1 MRKQGGIQVLE
12 KAVQAAIYEK
22 ALKNHYIE
30 ILYIDFEDT
39 GKCIKLHQDT
49 NLLNGENIFPES
61 DEQMFDDYICE
72 KIMRYASGNIEDL
85 NRVKQQ
91 MTMEAIIQG
100 TAEHI
105 MHHVM
110 INFMLNG
117 ERRFMQFDFTRES
130 ADTKNVFLFVVDYTV
145 PQQQAFITT
154 LRSIENSAVLFC
166 ILSEEKDA
174 KTTLCYDPVFIT
186 RGFAEM
192 METTQQQMM
201 LLQKEPFCETVH
213 PDDQQYVE
221 ESVRNLNIEHPHT
234 NIFYRKRNPQG
245 KWFYMQSD
253 FSYLVVGK
261 KKYVYV
267 TYQDVSALQKN
278 EELSNAL
285 HDSQKRD
292 EELTNALKTLGTVF
306 TNMLIV
312 HLEDRKAEWLK
323 TQEDKAD
330 ILECFQDAYA
340 VRDLI
345 GNNYMLPEYR
355 QGYLEFTDL
364 DTISER
370 LENHKILRYIYRNRS
385 KQWIAL
391 SAIVQNRDENG
402 RVTDIQFLTHDV
414 TDQRERELQQEGA
427 LRIALASAEH
437 ANKAKTAFLNNMSH
451 DIRTPMNA
459 IIGFTALA
467 AAHMDQPDLVKDYL
481 TKIGTSSQHL
491 LSLINDV
498 LDMSRIESGVVK
510 IEEKEVCIP
519 DILHDLK
526 TIIQGNIQAKQQD
539 LYIDT
544 QDVVHENVITDRL
557 RLNQILLNIVSNAIK
572 FTPVGGMVNIRVSE
586 KPCSRRG
593 FTIFEFRIRDNGIG
607 MSEEF
612 QTHVFDSFSRER
624 SSTQS
629 GIKGTGLGMAITKN
643 IVDMMGGTISLTS
656 KEGKGTEFVVTLNF
670 KTLEKAAVY
679 GAIPELVGARAL
691 VVDDDVHTCMSVSK
705 MLREI
710 EMRVDW
716 STSGKEAVIR
726 ANEAFEE
733 NDAFKVYIIDWLMPD
748 MNGIETVRRIRAVV
762 GDETPIIILTAYDW
776 ADIEQEAKE
785 AGVTAFV
792 EKPIF
797 MSELRRVLTKPM
809 EIKEETSQ
817 QTERETRYSG
827 KKLLLVEDNELN
839 REIAT
844 ALLEEIGIIVDS
856 VEDGT
861 DAVERMNEVE
871 DDRYDLIFMD
881 IQMPKMDGYM
891 TTREIRTLKNNKKA
905 NIPIIAMTANAFEED
920 KKKAFK
926 AGMNAHIAKPIDIK
940 TILAVFDQVFGTS

>member
-1 MRKQGGIQVLE
+1 ME

-49 NLLNGENIFPES
+49 KLINGENIFLET
-61 DEQMFDDYICE
+61 DEQMFDDYICK
-72 KIMRYASGNIEDL
+72 KIMRYASGDAEDL
-85 NRVKQQ
+85 DRIKQQ
-91 MTMEAIIQG
+91 MTMEAITQG
-100 TAEHI
+100 TAEHV

-117 ERRFMQFDFTRES
+117 EMRFMQFDFTREN
-130 ADTKNVFLFVVDYTV
+130 ADTKNVFLFVEDYTD

-154 LRSIENSAVLFC
+154 LCSIKNSAVLFC
-166 ILSEEKDA
+166 VLSEE
-174 KTTLCYDPVFIT
+174 
-186 RGFAEM
+186 E
-192 METTQQQMM
+192 
-201 LLQKEPFCETVH
+201 
-213 PDDQQYVE
+213 
-221 ESVRNLNIEHPHT
+221 
-234 NIFYRKRNPQG
+234 
-245 KWFYMQSD
+245 
-253 FSYLVVGK
+253 
-261 KKYVYV
+261 
-267 TYQDVSALQKN
+267 DVSALQKN
-278 EELSNAL
+278 KELSNTL
-285 HDSQKRD
+285 HYSQKRD
-292 EELTNALKTLGTVF
+292 EELTRALKALGTVF

-323 TQEDKAD
+323 TQGDKKD

-340 VRDLI
+340 IRDLI
-345 GNNYMLPEYR
+345 SDNFMLPEYR

-370 LENHKILRYIYRNRS
+370 FENHKILRYIYRNRN
-385 KQWIAL
+385 KQWVAL

-402 RVTDIQFLTHDV
+402 RVTDIQLLTHDV
-414 TDQRERELQQEGA
+414 TDQREKELQQEDA

-459 IIGFTALA
+459 IIGFTAIA
-467 AAHMDQPDLVKDYL
+467 ATHMDQPELVKDYL
-481 TKIGTSSQHL
+481 TKISTSSQHL

-519 DILHDLK
+519 DSLHDLK

-586 KPCSRRG
+586 KPCNRKG
-593 FTIFEFRIRDNGIG
+593 FTTFEFRIRDNGIG

-612 QTHVFDSFSRER
+612 QAHVFDSFSRER
-624 SSTQS
+624 TSTQS
-629 GIKGTGLGMAITKN
+629 GIKGTGLGMAITRN

-670 KTLEKAAVY
+670 KILEKATVY
-679 GAIPELVGARAL
+679 GPIPELVGARAL
-691 VVDDDVHTCMSVSK
+691 VVDDDVHTCTSVSK

-710 EMRVDW
+710 EMR
-716 STSGKEAVIR
+716 T
-726 ANEAFEE
+726 
-733 NDAFKVYIIDWLMPD
+733 
-748 MNGIETVRRIRAVV
+748 
-762 GDETPIIILTAYDW
+762 
-776 ADIEQEAKE
+776 
-785 AGVTAFV
+785 
-792 EKPIF
+792 
-797 MSELRRVLTKPM
+797 
-809 EIKEETSQ
+809 
-817 QTERETRYSG
+817 
-827 KKLLLVEDNELN
+827 
-839 REIAT
+839 
-844 ALLEEIGIIVDS
+844 LE
-856 VEDGT
+856 
-861 DAVERMNEVE
+861 
-871 DDRYDLIFMD
+871 
-881 IQMPKMDGYM
+881 
-891 TTREIRTLKNNKKA
+891 NNKKV

>member
-1 MRKQGGIQVLE
+1 MLE

-85 NRVKQQ
+85 DRVKQQ
-91 MTMEAIIQG
+91 MTMEAITQG

-117 ERRFMQFDFTRES
+117 EMRFMQFDFTRES
-130 ADTKNVFLFVVDYTV
+130 ADTKNVFLFVEDYTV

-166 ILSEEKDA
+166 ILSEEEDA

-201 LLQKEPFCETVH
+201 LLQKNPFCETVH

-261 KKYVYV
+261 KKYIYV

-292 EELTNALKTLGTVF
+292 EELTNALKALGTVF

-414 TDQRERELQQEGA
+414 TDQRERELQQEDA
-427 LRIALASAEH
+427 LRIALTSAEH

-526 TIIQGNIQAKQQD
+526 MIIQGNIQAKQQD

-629 GIKGTGLGMAITKN
+629 GIKGTGLGVAITKN

-670 KTLEKAAVY
+670 KTLEKATVY

-710 EMRVDW
+710 EMRADW

-809 EIKEETSQ
+809 EIKEEISQ
-817 QTERETRYSG
+817 QTERENRYSG

>member
-1 MRKQGGIQVLE
+1 ME

-49 NLLNGENIFPES
+49 KLINGENIFLET
-61 DEQMFDDYICE
+61 DEQMFDDYICK
-72 KIMRYASGNIEDL
+72 KIMRYASGEVQDL
-85 NRVKQQ
+85 KRVKKQ
-91 MTMEAIIQG
+91 MTMEAIVQG
-100 TAEHI
+100 TEEHI
-105 MHHVM
+105 IYHVM

-117 ERRFMQFDFTRES
+117 EMRFMQFDFTREN
-130 ADTKNVFLFVVDYTV
+130 ADTKNVFLFVEDYTD

-154 LRSIENSAVLFC
+154 LCSIKNSAVLFC
-166 ILSEEKDA
+166 VLSEE
-174 KTTLCYDPVFIT
+174 
-186 RGFAEM
+186 E
-192 METTQQQMM
+192 
-201 LLQKEPFCETVH
+201 
-213 PDDQQYVE
+213 
-221 ESVRNLNIEHPHT
+221 
-234 NIFYRKRNPQG
+234 
-245 KWFYMQSD
+245 
-253 FSYLVVGK
+253 
-261 KKYVYV
+261 
-267 TYQDVSALQKN
+267 DVSALQKN
-278 EELSNAL
+278 KELSNTL
-285 HDSQKRD
+285 HYSQKRD
-292 EELTNALKTLGTVF
+292 EELTRALKALGTVF

-323 TQEDKAD
+323 TQGDKKD

-340 VRDLI
+340 IRDLI
-345 GNNYMLPEYR
+345 SDNFMLPEYR

-370 LENHKILRYIYRNRS
+370 FENHKILRYIYRNRN
-385 KQWIAL
+385 KQWVAL

-402 RVTDIQFLTHDV
+402 MVTDIQLLTHDV
-414 TDQRERELQQEGA
+414 TDQREKELQQEDA

-459 IIGFTALA
+459 IIGFTAIA
-467 AAHMDQPDLVKDYL
+467 ATHMDQPELVKDYL
-481 TKIGTSSQHL
+481 TKISTSSQHL

-519 DILHDLK
+519 DSLHDLK

-586 KPCSRRG
+586 KPCNRKG
-593 FTIFEFRIRDNGIG
+593 FTTFEFRIRDNGIG

-612 QTHVFDSFSRER
+612 QAHVFDSFSRER
-624 SSTQS
+624 TSTQS
-629 GIKGTGLGMAITKN
+629 GIKGTGLGMAITRN

-670 KTLEKAAVY
+670 KILEKATVY
-679 GAIPELVGARAL
+679 GPIPELVGARAL
-691 VVDDDVHTCMSVSK
+691 VVDDDVHTCTSVSK

-710 EMRVDW
+710 EMR
-716 STSGKEAVIR
+716 T
-726 ANEAFEE
+726 
-733 NDAFKVYIIDWLMPD
+733 
-748 MNGIETVRRIRAVV
+748 
-762 GDETPIIILTAYDW
+762 
-776 ADIEQEAKE
+776 
-785 AGVTAFV
+785 
-792 EKPIF
+792 
-797 MSELRRVLTKPM
+797 
-809 EIKEETSQ
+809 
-817 QTERETRYSG
+817 
-827 KKLLLVEDNELN
+827 
-839 REIAT
+839 
-844 ALLEEIGIIVDS
+844 LE
-856 VEDGT
+856 
-861 DAVERMNEVE
+861 
-871 DDRYDLIFMD
+871 
-881 IQMPKMDGYM
+881 
-891 TTREIRTLKNNKKA
+891 NNKKV

>member
-1 MRKQGGIQVLE
+1 MLE

-85 NRVKQQ
+85 DRVKQQ
-91 MTMEAIIQG
+91 MTMEAITQG

-117 ERRFMQFDFTRES
+117 EMRFMQFDFTRES

-201 LLQKEPFCETVH
+201 LLQKNPFCETVH

-261 KKYVYV
+261 KKYIYV

-670 KTLEKAAVY
+670 KTLEKATMY

-710 EMRVDW
+710 EMRADW

>member
-1 MRKQGGIQVLE
+1 VLE

>member
-1 MRKQGGIQVLE
+1 ME

-39 GKCIKLHQDT
+39 GKCIKLHQDMQ
-49 NLLNGENIFPES
+49 LLSGENIFPES
-61 DEQMFDDYICE
+61 DEQMFDDYIRE
-72 KIMRYASGNIEDL
+72 KIMRYASGNIDDL
-85 NRVKQQ
+85 NRIKQQ
-91 MTMEAIIQG
+91 MTMEAITQG

-110 INFMLNG
+110 INFILNG
-117 ERRFMQFDFTRES
+117 EMRFMQFDFTRES
-130 ADTKNVFLFVVDYTV
+130 ADTKNVFLFVEDYTV

-166 ILSEEKDA
+166 VLSEEKDA

-186 RGFAEM
+186 RGFADM

-201 LLQKEPFCETVH
+201 LLQKNPFCETVH

-221 ESVRNLNIEHPHT
+221 ESVRSLNIEHPHT

-253 FSYLVVGK
+253 LSYLIVGK
-261 KKYVYV
+261 KKYIYV

-278 EELSNAL
+278 KELSNAL
-285 HDSQKRD
+285 HHSQRRD
-292 EELTNALKTLGTVF
+292 EELTKALETLGTVF
-306 TNMLIV
+306 TNIFIV
-312 HLEDRKAEWLK
+312 HLEDQKVEWLK
-323 TQEDKAD
+323 IQADKEN
-330 ILECFQDAYA
+330 ILKRCQNFCEI
-340 VRDLI
+340 RKLI
-345 GNNYMLPEYR
+345 HDNYMLPEC
-355 QGYLEFTDL
+355 QKSYLVFTDL

-370 LENHKILRYIYRNRS
+370 FEKHKILRYIYRNRNR
-385 KQWIAL
+385 QWIEV
-391 SAIVQNRDENG
+391 SVIVQNRDENG

-414 TDQRERELQQEGA
+414 TDQRERELQQEDA

-467 AAHMDQPDLVKDYL
+467 ATHMDQPELVKDYL
-481 TKIGTSSQHL
+481 TKISTSSQHL

-572 FTPVGGMVNIRVSE
+572 FTPVGGTVNIRVSE
-586 KPCSRRG
+586 KPCNRKG

-612 QTHVFDSFSRER
+612 QAHVFDSFSRER

-629 GIKGTGLGMAITKN
+629 GIKGTGLGMAITRN

-656 KEGKGTEFVVTLNF
+656 KEGKGTEFVVALTF
-670 KTLEKAAVY
+670 KTLDKATVY
-679 GAIPELVGARAL
+679 GPIPELVRARAL
-691 VVDDDVHTCMSVSK
+691 VVDDDVHTCTSVSK

-710 EMRVDW
+710 EMRADW

-726 ANEAFEE
+726 AKEAFEQ
-733 NDAFKVYIIDWLMPD
+733 NDAFKAYIIDWLMPD
-748 MNGIETVRRIRAVV
+748 MNGIETVRRIRAMI

-797 MSELRRVLTKPM
+797 MSELRKVLTKPM
-809 EIKEETSQ
+809 DIKEEPLL
-817 QTERETRYSG
+817 QTERENRYSG
-827 KKLLLVEDNELN
+827 KKILLVEDNELN

-891 TTREIRTLKNNKKA
+891 TTREIRTLKNNRKA
-905 NIPIIAMTANAFEED
+905 NIPIVAMTANAFEED

-926 AGMNAHIAKPIDIK
+926 AGMNGHVAKPIDIN
-940 TILAVFDQVFGTS
+940 TILAVFDQMFGTS

>member
-1 MRKQGGIQVLE
+1 MLE

-85 NRVKQQ
+85 DRVKQQ
-91 MTMEAIIQG
+91 MTMEAITQG

-117 ERRFMQFDFTRES
+117 EMRFMQFDFTRES
-130 ADTKNVFLFVVDYTV
+130 ADTKNVFLFVEDYTV

-166 ILSEEKDA
+166 ILSEEEDA

-201 LLQKEPFCETVH
+201 LLQKNPFCETVH

-261 KKYVYV
+261 KKYIYV

-292 EELTNALKTLGTVF
+292 EELTNALKALGTVF

-414 TDQRERELQQEGA
+414 TDQRERELQQEDA
-427 LRIALASAEH
+427 LRIALTSAEH

-526 TIIQGNIQAKQQD
+526 MIIQGNIQAKQQD

-670 KTLEKAAVY
+670 KTLEKATVY

-710 EMRVDW
+710 EMRADW

-809 EIKEETSQ
+809 EIKEEISQ
-817 QTERETRYSG
+817 QTERENRYSG

>member
-1 MRKQGGIQVLE
+1 MLE

-192 METTQQQMM
+192 METTEQKMM
-201 LLQKEPFCETVH
+201 LLLEELFFETVH

>member
-1 MRKQGGIQVLE
+1 MLE